1 MITHTLTHPFN
12 GPLSGTTRVSWY
24 QKGKTNQDFTEARD
38 SEWQWHQLGHMQVCT
53 VLRSVFYRPY
63 ALPAAQP
70 TASKHWRHC
79 DQLKIK
85 LRLIDWLHVVQSK
98 SLSCNSFRRQFCLL
112 LKVFRVG
119 RRDGKRAQHEA
130 ESETAASAADDEG
143 GVVSIFL
150 WEDLLQRRLKLT
162 FCGWNHSYRG
172 WFALNA
178 TSGHTEFISSDI
190 VVSFNRICC
199 DEIAFLIFGSLDENC
214 LYVVVVGRVTG
225 GASGLR
231 KPALIIVYGWSQSIR
246 D

>member
-1 MITHTLTHPFN
+1 MASA
-12 GPLSGTTRVSWY
+12 G
-24 QKGKTNQDFTEARD
+24 
-38 SEWQWHQLGHMQVCT
+38 
-53 VLRSVFYRPY
+53 PY
-63 ALPAAQP
+63 ASLHCAPLCFLQAGCPSCCP
-70 TASKHWRHC
+70 TNSVKTLKALWSTENKASIDW
-79 DQLKIK
+79 
-85 LRLIDWLHVVQSK
+85 LIDWLHVVQSK

-199 DEIAFLIFGSLDENC
+199 DEIAFLVFGSLDENC
-214 LYVVVVGRVTG
+214 SWKLSVCCCCWSCNRRSIWPAKTCFNHRIWLVPVHPRLTLQNE
-225 GASGLR
+225 SQLNNER
-231 KPALIIVYGWSQSIR
+231 K
-246 D
+246 